1 MIRSASLVVL
11 MVCAIACSSQ
21 APEPAPLPPP
31 GLAGAPKAPIDPT
44 APMPAGHP
52 PIDGA
57 HAMHGSGGDDGAP
70 IPAKGALPLPN
81 LPGMKQV
88 EQGGAGGAGGGGG
101 GGGGGAG
108 AGVVFTGKVVE
119 KLDVPSY
126 TYLRVKLTNGAEEW
140 VAVSTMPVNV
150 GDTVTVNQQ
159 MVMENF
165 PSKSLNKTFDRVVFG
180 SAIVGG

>member
-1 MIRSASLVVL
+1 MLFRSASLAIVL
-11 MVCAIACSSQ
+11 LAAACSSQ
-21 APEPAPLPPP
+21 TSAPAPLPPP
-31 GLAGAPKAPIDPT
+31 GLAGAPGAPTPVDPN
-44 APMPAGHP
+44 AAMPAGHP

-57 HAMHGSGGDDGAP
+57 HAMQGSGGDDGAP

-81 LPGMKQV
+81 LPGMQ
-88 EQGGAGGAGGGGG
+88 AGQPG

-108 AGVVFTGKVVE
+108 AGVVFTGKVLE

-126 TYLRVKLTNGAEEW
+126 TYIRVQTTSGTEEW

-165 PSKSLNKTFDRVVFG
+165 PSKSLNKTFPRVVFG
-180 SAIVGG
+180 TAFVGG

>member
-1 MIRSASLVVL
+1 MLFRSASLAIVL
-11 MVCAIACSSQ
+11 LAAACSS
-21 APEPAPLPPP
+21 ETSTTAPLPPP
-31 GLAGAPKAPIDPT
+31 GLAGAPKAPTAIDPN
-44 APMPAGHP
+44 AAMPAGHP

-57 HAMHGSGGDDGAP
+57 HAMQGGGGDDGAP
-70 IPAKGALPLPN
+70 IPAKGGALPLPN
-81 LPGMKQV
+81 LPGMEAAQP
-88 EQGGAGGAGGGGG
+88 GGG

-108 AGVVFTGKVVE
+108 AGVVFTGMVLE

-126 TYLRVKLTNGAEEW
+126 TYIRVQTTSGSEEW

-165 PSKSLNKTFDRVVFG
+165 PSKSLNKTFARVVFG
-180 SAIVGG
+180 TAFVGG